1 MKLEFCGMTDVGRV
15 RENNEDRWFA
25 DPSLGLAIVVDGMG
39 GAACGEIAASLCT
52 ETVSAYYQQPHDR
65 LDVEGSIKLAIRLS
79 NQRVLDAS
87 RSMAGCN
94 GMGSTIVA
102 GVFDLPRLMIA
113 NVGDSRAYLWRG
125 GALKQLSTDQTVA
138 VDLRDK
144 LGFSEQQ
151 IAAFANRNVLTM
163 AIGLSDDILIMTRE
177 TTLAVDD
184 EILLC
189 SDGLWGPVPHVQ
201 IAAIMSQSHSLE
213 EKSNRLV
220 RSANEAG
227 GPDNVTVVLVRA
239 CDTHEDTA

>member
-25 DPSLGLAIVVDGMG
+25 DPSLGLAIVADGMG
-39 GAACGEIAASLCT
+39 GAACGEVASSLCID
-52 ETVSAYYQQPHDR
+52 TVSACYQQPHDR
-65 LDVEGSIKLAIRLS
+65 LDVEGSIKQAIRLA
-79 NQRVLDAS
+79 NQRVLASS
-87 RSMAGCN
+87 RSMTGCN

-113 NVGDSRAYLWRG
+113 NVGDSRAYLWRSDVST
-125 GALKQLSTDQTVA
+125 QLSTDQTVA

-144 LGFSEQQ
+144 LGFSEEQ

-163 AIGLSDDILIMTRE
+163 AIGLSDEVLIMTRE
-177 TTLAVDD
+177 ATLAVDD

-189 SDGLWGPVPHVQ
+189 SDGLWGPVPQVQ

-220 RSANEAG
+220 QRAIEAG

-239 CDTHEDTA
+239 CAAHEDTA